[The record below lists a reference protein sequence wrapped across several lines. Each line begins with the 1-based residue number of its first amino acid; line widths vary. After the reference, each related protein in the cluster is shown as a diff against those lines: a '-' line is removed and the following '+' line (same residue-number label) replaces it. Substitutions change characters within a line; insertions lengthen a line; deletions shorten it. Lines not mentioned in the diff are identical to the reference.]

1 MTTVQTAH
9 HNLLDSQII
18 YGRNHRDRNIVSR
31 AVLVVLDA
39 NRWHASAGSCI
50 ACNMAVNSAGCEFV
64 IIYRL
69 KYNLLI
75 KQHAERLTDVC
86 FCGGKI

>member
-1 MTTVQTAH
+1 M
-9 HNLLDSQII
+9 
-18 YGRNHRDRNIVSR
+18 
-31 AVLVVLDA
+31 VVLDA

-50 ACNMAVNSAGCEFV
+50 ACDMTVNSARCEFV

-69 KYNLLI
+69 KYNFLI

-86 FCGGKI
+86 VCGSKIEVLVTGKLADFVTRM